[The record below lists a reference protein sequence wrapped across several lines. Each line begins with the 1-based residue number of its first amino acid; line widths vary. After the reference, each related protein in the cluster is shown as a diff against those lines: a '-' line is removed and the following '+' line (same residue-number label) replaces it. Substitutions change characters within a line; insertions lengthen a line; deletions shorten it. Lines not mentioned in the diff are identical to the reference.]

1 MSQFRRLVLIWPV
14 LLLALVLAAVP
25 PVAQAGGAASGG
37 GGGCHHDVARL
48 GMHEGHHGAADEA
61 GMSSDHA
68 AVPCL
73 PHGCC
78 LVIAL
83 TPVSPVPRGIGRPA
97 FAMPADRRGRPGP
110 VHSRDRPPQM
120 ASFPRPVDDRP
131 VGT

>member
-1 MSQFRRLVLIWPV
+1 MPPFRRLVLILPV

-25 PVAQAGGAASGG
+25 PVAQAGG
-37 GGGCHHDVARL
+37 GGGCHHDQASMA
-48 GMHEGHHGAADEA
+48 MHEGHHSAAGEA
-61 GMSSDHA
+61 AMSSDHA

-78 LVIAL
+78 LVIAP
-83 TPVSPVPRGIGRPA
+83 TPAAAVPRGIGRPA
-97 FAMPADRRGRPGP
+97 FAMPADHRGRPGP

-120 ASFPRPVDDRP
+120 ASFPRPVEDRP